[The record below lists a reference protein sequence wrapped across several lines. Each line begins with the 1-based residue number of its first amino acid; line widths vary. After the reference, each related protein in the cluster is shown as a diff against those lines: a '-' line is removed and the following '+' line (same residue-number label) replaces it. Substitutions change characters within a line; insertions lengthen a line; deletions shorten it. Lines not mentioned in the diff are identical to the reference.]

1 MRIYVTAKPS
11 SKHEKI
17 EQIDATHY
25 AISVKEPP
33 SEGKANK
40 AIIKALAE
48 HFAVPKS
55 FVIIV
60 SGQLNKQKVIEVV
73 L

>member
-1 MRIYVTAKPS
+1 MRVYITAKPS

-17 EQIDATHY
+17 EKIDSTHY
-25 AISVKEPP
+25 AVSVKEPP
-33 SEGKANK
+33 SEGKANN

-48 HFAVPKS
+48 YFAVPKS

-60 SGQLNKQKVIEVV
+60 SGQLSKQKVIE
-73 L
+73 LIL